1 MTAQEAYDLILEYA
15 QEFDPE
21 FGEVLAADP
30 AYATA
35 ILAIGRGGKKPRKD
49 LATWKEAKPYMGF
62 FYDRYFD
69 AEAPFP
75 ASFPAETVREALNGF
90 LASYD
95 PQDDATVWFEKVKAL
110 AESMG
115 FTANMKLYKQDPS
128 AWPGSV
134 ADVSTFLRIALTGK
148 TNSPDLYTVMQLLG
162 PDRSKA
168 RIQAAIDR
176 L

>member
-1 MTAQEAYDLILEYA
+1 MGSLWSTPGSLTRNL
-15 QEFDPE
+15 
-21 FGEVLAADP
+21 
-30 AYATA
+30 
-35 ILAIGRGGKKPRKD
+35 
-49 LATWKEAKPYMGF
+49 AKPSPPIRPMPPPSLPLAGAGKSPG
-62 FYDRYFD
+62 RIWPPGRRPSPIW
-69 AEAPFP
+69 ASSMTGILIGTPP
-75 ASFPAETVREALNGF
+75 ADTVRTALMGF

-95 PQDDATVWFEKVKAL
+95 PQDDAIAWFDKVKDL

-115 FTANMKLYKQDPS
+115 FTANMKLYKQDPT

-168 RIQAAIDR
+168 RLQAAINR

>member
-1 MTAQEAYDLILEYA
+1 MYKYPAKVSRVSVNTGRWGTIPVYLVDSGNTPALADVIFFIHGA
-15 QEFDPE
+15 GWV
-21 FGEVLAADP
+21 FGSYHTHEKLVRELAARTGSLLIFP
-30 AYATA
+30 EYSRSPEARYPVA
-35 ILAIGRGGKKPRKD
+35 IEQCYSVMCMVPEL
-49 LATWKEAKPYMGF
+49 
-62 FYDRYFD
+62 
-69 AEAPFP
+69 
-75 ASFPAETVREALNGF
+75 VR
-90 LASYD
+90 
-95 PQDDATVWFEKVKAL
+95 
-110 AESMG
+110 SMG